1 MWSSSTQTRRILND
15 NFQYY
20 YKRLKKANKRYW
32 AGDNISGYLHDG
44 EKEALIEE
52 LTPKF
57 EAVLDG
63 LIIDRYND
71 PNSMDTGRRL
81 AKMYIN
87 ELMSGTL

>member
-1 MWSSSTQTRRILND
+1 MTTSELIAN
-15 NFQYY
+15 
-20 YKRLKKANKRYW
+20 RLKKANKRYW

-63 LIIDRYND
+63 LVIDRHND
-71 PNSMDTGRRL
+71 MKTMQNHMHIYKIR
-81 AKMYIN
+81 
-87 ELMSGTL
+87 